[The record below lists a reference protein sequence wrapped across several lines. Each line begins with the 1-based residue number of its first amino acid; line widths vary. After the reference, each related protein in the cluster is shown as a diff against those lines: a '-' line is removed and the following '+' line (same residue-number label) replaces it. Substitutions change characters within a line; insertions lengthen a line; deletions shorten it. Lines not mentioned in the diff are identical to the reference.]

1 VRAQRFSIVLALAV
15 FSGCNT
21 AQPNAITPTLP
32 SADVDPYYNA
42 SSSAFPYGLRRRAAP
57 ASRYA
62 SAPGLQRRA
71 GADALLYVAL
81 ANDNGGTVDTFAYGS
96 TKLLGSLTGFALPQ
110 SLCTDRAQNVYVV
123 DRERYQITEYAHGGS
138 KPLKILVDPSGS
150 PLGCSVDPTT
160 GNLAVSSF
168 EGFGGTGGIL
178 IYKNARG
185 VPTAYVDPALYYY
198 WFPAYDDLGNLFVDG
213 EVHAANAVGIAELP
227 KGRTKFVNL
236 TLDQTI
242 GYPGGVQWDGT
253 NLAVGDQTLDAN
265 AIDRFAITGSK
276 ATLVGT
282 TDLEDA
288 QDVFQFWISSEAD
301 RQHRRVIGAD
311 NGDGHGNFSAVD
323 YWKYPAGG
331 APIDTIGN
339 VPWASGVTVSLPP
352 APRTEIDRAWR
363 ATSAKTDGG
372 SSPSD

>member
-1 VRAQRFSIVLALAV
+1 MRARRFSMVLALAV
-15 FSGCNT
+15 FNGCNT
-21 AQPNAITPTLP
+21 AQPNAITPTLS
-32 SADVDPYYNA
+32 SAKIDPYYNA
-42 SSSAFPYGLRRRAAP
+42 SSTEFQYRLRRRGEP
-57 ASRYA
+57 AWRYA
-62 SAPGLQRRA
+62 SSPGLQRHVGA
-71 GADALLYVAL
+71 GALLYVAL
-81 ANDNGGTVDTFAYGS
+81 ANDSGGTVDTFAYGS
-96 TKLLGSLTGFALPQ
+96 TKLLGSLTGFAFPQ

-213 EVHAANAVGIAELP
+213 EVHAVNAVGVAELP
-227 KGRTKFVNL
+227 KGGTKFINL

-265 AIDRFAITGSK
+265 AIYRFAIAGSK

-288 QDVFQFWISSEAD
+288 QDVFQFWISTKAD

-311 NGDGHGNFSAVD
+311 NGDGHGNFSAVR
-323 YWKYPAGG
+323 YWNYPAGG
-331 APIDTIGN
+331 VPIESIDD

-352 APRTEIDRAWR
+352 AQRAERER
-363 ATSAKTDGG
+363 AGRY
-372 SSPSD
+372 

>member
-1 VRAQRFSIVLALAV
+1 MVLALAV

-21 AQPNAITPTLP
+21 AQPNAITPPLP
-32 SADVDPYYNA
+32 SANVDPYYNA
-42 SSSAFPYGLRRRAAP
+42 SSTEFPYALRRRGELARP
-57 ASRYA
+57 YA
-62 SAPGLQRRA
+62 SSPGLQRLVGA
-71 GADALLYVAL
+71 GALLYVTL
-81 ANDNGGTVDTFAYGS
+81 ASDGGGTVDTFAYGS

-138 KPLKILVDPSGS
+138 NPLKILVDPSGS

-168 EGFGGTGGIL
+168 EGSGGTGGIL

-213 EVHAANAVGIAELP
+213 EVHAVNAVGVAELP

-236 TLDQTI
+236 TLDRTI

-253 NLAVGDQTLDAN
+253 NLAVGDQTQDA
-265 AIDRFAITGSK
+265 IYQFAIAGSK

-282 TDLEDA
+282 TDLEQA
-288 QDVFQFWISSEAD
+288 RDVFQFWISRKAD

-311 NGDGHGNFSAVD
+311 NGDGHGNFSAVR
-323 YWKYPAGG
+323 YWNYPAGG
-331 APIDTIGN
+331 VPIESIHD

-352 APRTEIDRAWR
+352 AQRAEMER
-363 ATSAKTDGG
+363 AARY
-372 SSPSD
+372 